1 MLLTMSNLCDPS
13 SGDTCRDEER
23 DAPVTADMP
32 SIWRWL
38 RAISNLQLRQA
49 QRRKRQRTARLHL
62 MNAYLLKDMG
72 LERVEDDDVERLRP
86 LKLRS
91 QAEGD
96 EGR

>member
-1 MLLTMSNLCDPS
+1 MSNLYDPS

-23 DAPVTADMP
+23 DAPVVADMP

-38 RAISNLQLRQA
+38 RAISNLQLWQA
-49 QRRKRQRTARLHL
+49 QRRQRQRTVRLHL

-72 LERVEDDDVERLRP
+72 LERVEDQDAERLRR
-86 LKLRS
+86 LMLRS
-91 QAEGD
+91 QAGGD